1 MTHAINSNTSLLSF
15 DCITRKHTQMR
26 KSPRGE
32 KDSGKEMRRQ
42 KGKKIR
48 KWKNQNQL
56 IKKIEEKLETILK
69 EIFKNWKNKNTI
81 KYIYIKL
88 EKKLK
93 N

>member
-1 MTHAINSNTSLLSF
+1 
-15 DCITRKHTQMR
+15 MR

-69 EIFKNWKNKNTI
+69 EILKNWKNKNTI
-81 KYIYIKL
+81 KYIYTSKS
-88 EKKLK
+88 
-93 N
+93 